1 MPHDLPAGWTTRRP
15 TLDDVP
21 EILAVV
27 HASDIA
33 AVGEPDFTSDEV
45 VEILTGPHH
54 DPAQDSWLA
63 LDDAGR
69 LVAWAYIDN
78 PTGGARDTIEVYVF
92 PQVGEAAQAHL
103 LGLAVARVAERTSL
117 LGHMQMT
124 ARAGAVPSE
133 TYYIGVLEA
142 AGFTFLKRYARMR
155 RDLTGDER
163 PPALP
168 GGVTIRTL
176 RRADEADLR
185 TFYAIIERAF
195 ADIPD
200 SLSGGFEAY
209 QQKLDRLTSVSW
221 DEWWVAEVDGVPAG
235 VLQSSDQGVE
245 QDEGWVKYLAVAKEY
260 RGRGL
265 GQVLLRHAFAIYA
278 GKGRLTVGLGVDLTN
293 PTGAYRLYESVG
305 MHAVYEANVYERL
318 ISAAA
323 EPSVGGE
330 DGPRS

>member
-15 TLDDVP
+15 SLDDVP

-33 AVGEPDFTSDEV
+33 AVGEPDFTSDEI

-54 DPAQDSWLA
+54 DPTQDSWLA
-63 LDDAGR
+63 LDETGR
-69 LVAWAYIDN
+69 IVAWAYIDN

-103 LGLAVARVAERTSL
+103 LALGVERIGQRAAV
-117 LGHMQMT
+117 LGHPRMT
-124 ARAGAVPSE
+124 ARGGAVPSE
-133 TYYIGVLEA
+133 THYIGVLQA
-142 AGFTFLKRYARMR
+142 AGFEFIKRYARMR

-163 PPALP
+163 PPTP
-168 GGVTIRTL
+168 PDGVTIRTL
-176 RRADEADLR
+176 RHEDEADLR
-185 TFYAIIERAF
+185 VFYGIIERAF

-200 SLSGGFEAY
+200 SMSGGFEGY
-209 QQKLDRLTSVSW
+209 QQKLASMTSVTW

-235 VLQSSDQGVE
+235 VLQSSDQGLE

-265 GQVLLRHAFAIYA
+265 GQLLLRHAFATYA
-278 GKGRLTVGLGVDLTN
+278 AKGRVLVGLGVDMTN

-305 MHAVYEANVYERL
+305 MHAVYEANIYERL
-318 ISAAA
+318 
-323 EPSVGGE
+323 V
-330 DGPRS
+330 